1 MQMKSKTKGR
11 ATTKNEKVVLY
22 VLGILSIFAL
32 CYLFIISPGEEKT
45 KNLKQEIKNLESQL
59 VSVQSI
65 DYDIEQRKKTLDE
78 LMVKYKEA
86 TVTLPKT
93 DRYPEVFRDIEKMV
107 TESGLSPSNGSFGK
121 ASVITI
127 GAEEGQDTSNLKGM
141 RKVQITY
148 SIKGDINKVL
158 SFIDKLENY
167 DRIAELNSFNHSG
180 ENCSIVFSFYDSGE
194 GGVEEYDF
202 N

>member
-1 MQMKSKTKGR
+1 MKSKTKGR

-86 TVTLPKT
+86 TVTLPRT

-107 TESGLSPSNGSFGK
+107 TESGLSASNGNFGK
-121 ASVITI
+121 ASVITV
-127 GAEEGQDTSNLKGM
+127 GAVEGQDTSNLTGM
-141 RKVQITY
+141 RKIQITY
-148 SIKGDINKVL
+148 SIKGDISKVL

>member
-1 MQMKSKTKGR
+1 MKSKTKGR

>member
-1 MQMKSKTKGR
+1 M
-11 ATTKNEKVVLY
+11 
-22 VLGILSIFAL
+22 LGVLSIFAL

-45 KNLKQEIKNLESQL
+45 KNLKQEIKSLESQL

-65 DYDIEQRKKTLDE
+65 DYDIEQRKKTLDD

-86 TVTLPKT
+86 TITLPKT
-93 DRYPEVFRDIEKMV
+93 DRYPEVFRDVEKMV
-107 TESGLSPSNGSFGK
+107 TESGLSSSNGSFEK
-121 ASVITI
+121 TSVIQLV
-127 GAEEGQDTSNLKGM
+127 GVEEGQESSNLKGM
-141 RKVQITY
+141 RKIQITY
-148 SIKGDINKVL
+148 SVKGDINKVL

-180 ENCSIVFSFYDSGE
+180 EGCSIVFSFYDSGE
-194 GGVEEYDF
+194 GGAEEYDF

>member
-1 MQMKSKTKGR
+1 MKSKTEGR
-11 ATTKNEKVVLY
+11 ATTKNEKIIIY
-22 VLGILSIFAL
+22 VLGIFSIFAL

-45 KNLKQEIKNLESQL
+45 KNLKQEIKELESQL

-107 TESGLSPSNGSFGK
+107 TESGLSASKGSFGK
-121 ASVITI
+121 ASVITV
-127 GAEEGQDTSNLKGM
+127 GVAEGQDTSNLTGM
-141 RKVQITY
+141 RKIQISY
-148 SIKGDINKVL
+148 SIKGDIDKVL
-158 SFIDKLENY
+158 SFIVKLENY
-167 DRIAELNSFNHSG
+167 DRIAELNSFSHSG

-194 GGVEEYDF
+194 GGVEEYNF

>member
-1 MQMKSKTKGR
+1 MDE
-11 ATTKNEKVVLY
+11 ATTKNEKIILY
-22 VLGILSIFAL
+22 VLGVLSIFAL

-45 KNLKQEIKNLESQL
+45 KNLKQEIKSLESQL

-65 DYDIEQRKKTLDE
+65 DYDIEQRKKTLDD

-86 TVTLPKT
+86 TITLPKT
-93 DRYPEVFRDIEKMV
+93 DRYPEVFRDVEKMV
-107 TESGLSPSNGSFGK
+107 TESGLSSSNGSFGK
-121 ASVITI
+121 TSVIQVV
-127 GAEEGQDTSNLKGM
+127 GAEEGQEASNLKGM
-141 RKVQITY
+141 RKIQITY
-148 SIKGDINKVL
+148 SVKGDINKVL

-167 DRIAELNSFNHSG
+167 DRIAELNSFSHSG

>member
-1 MQMKSKTKGR
+1 MKSKTKGR
-11 ATTKNEKVVLY
+11 ATTKNEKIVLY
-22 VLGILSIFAL
+22 VLGMLSIFAL

-45 KNLKQEIKNLESQL
+45 KNLKQEIKSLESQL

-107 TESGLSPSNGSFGK
+107 TESGLSASNGSFGK
-121 ASVITI
+121 ASVVTV
-127 GAEEGQDTSNLKGM
+127 GTAEGQDTSNLTGM
-141 RKVQITY
+141 RKIQITY

>member
-1 MQMKSKTKGR
+1 MKSKTKGR

-107 TESGLSPSNGSFGK
+107 TESGLSASNGSFGK
-121 ASVITI
+121 ASVITV
-127 GAEEGQDTSNLKGM
+127 GTAEGQDTSNLTGM
-141 RKVQITY
+141 RKIQITY

>member
-1 MQMKSKTKGR
+1 MKSKTNGR
-11 ATTKNEKVVLY
+11 ATTKNEKIILY
-22 VLGILSIFAL
+22 VLGVLSIFAL

-45 KNLKQEIKNLESQL
+45 KNLKQEIKSLESQL

-65 DYDIEQRKKTLDE
+65 DYDIEQRKKTLDD

-86 TVTLPKT
+86 TITLPKT
-93 DRYPEVFRDIEKMV
+93 DRYPEVFRDVEKMV
-107 TESGLSPSNGSFGK
+107 TESGLSSSNGSFGK
-121 ASVITI
+121 TSVIQVV
-127 GAEEGQDTSNLKGM
+127 GAEEGQEASNLKGM
-141 RKVQITY
+141 RKIQITY
-148 SIKGDINKVL
+148 SVKGDINKVL

-167 DRIAELNSFNHSG
+167 DRIAELNSFSHSG

>member
-1 MQMKSKTKGR
+1 MKSKTKGR
-11 ATTKNEKVVLY
+11 ATTKNEKIVLY

-45 KNLKQEIKNLESQL
+45 KNLKQEIKSLESQL

-107 TESGLSPSNGSFGK
+107 TESGLSASNGSFGK
-121 ASVITI
+121 ASVVTV
-127 GAEEGQDTSNLKGM
+127 GTAEGQDTSNLTGM
-141 RKVQITY
+141 RKIQITY

>member
-1 MQMKSKTKGR
+1 MKSKTKGR
-11 ATTKNEKVVLY
+11 TTTKNEKVVLY
-22 VLGILSIFAL
+22 VLGILSIFTL

-86 TVTLPKT
+86 TVTLPRT

-107 TESGLSPSNGSFGK
+107 TESGLSASNGNFGK
-121 ASVITI
+121 ASVITV
-127 GAEEGQDTSNLKGM
+127 GAVEGQDTSNLTGM
-141 RKVQITY
+141 RKIQITY
-148 SIKGDINKVL
+148 SIKGDISKVL

>member
-1 MQMKSKTKGR
+1 MKSKTNGR

-65 DYDIEQRKKTLDE
+65 DYDIEQRKKILDE

-107 TESGLSPSNGSFGK
+107 TESGLSASNGSFGK
-121 ASVITI
+121 AFVITI
-127 GAEEGQDTSNLKGM
+127 GAKEGQDTSNLKGM
-141 RKVQITY
+141 RKIQITY

>member
-1 MQMKSKTKGR
+1 MKSKTKGR

-22 VLGILSIFAL
+22 VLGILSIFTL

-107 TESGLSPSNGSFGK
+107 TESGLSASNGNFGK
-121 ASVITI
+121 ASVITV
-127 GAEEGQDTSNLKGM
+127 GAAEGQDTSNLTGM
-141 RKVQITY
+141 RKIQISY

-167 DRIAELNSFNHSG
+167 DRIAELNSFNHNG

-194 GGVEEYDF
+194 GGEEEYDF

>member
-1 MQMKSKTKGR
+1 MKCNTKGR
-11 ATTKNEKVVLY
+11 ATTKNEKIVLY

-45 KNLKQEIKNLESQL
+45 KNLKQEIKSLESQL

-65 DYDIEQRKKTLDE
+65 DYDIAQRKKTLDE

-86 TVTLPKT
+86 TITLPET
-93 DRYPEVFRDIEKMV
+93 DRYPEVFRDVEKMV
-107 TESGLSPSNGSFGK
+107 TESGLTASSGSFGK

-141 RKVQITY
+141 RKIQITY
-148 SIKGDINKVL
+148 SIKGDMNKVL

-167 DRIAELNSFNHSG
+167 DRIAELNSFNHSA
-180 ENCSIVFSFYDSGE
+180 EKCSIVFSFYDSGE

-202 N
+202 K

>member
-1 MQMKSKTKGR
+1 MKSKTKGR

-180 ENCSIVFSFYDSGE
+180 KNCSIVFSFYDSGE

>member
-1 MQMKSKTKGR
+1 MKSKTNGR
-11 ATTKNEKVVLY
+11 ATTKNEKIILY
-22 VLGILSIFAL
+22 VLRVLSIFAL

-45 KNLKQEIKNLESQL
+45 KNLKQEIKSLESQL

-65 DYDIEQRKKTLDE
+65 DYDIEQRKKTLDD

-86 TVTLPKT
+86 TITLPKT
-93 DRYPEVFRDIEKMV
+93 DRYPEVFRDVEKMV
-107 TESGLSPSNGSFGK
+107 TESGLSSSNGSFGK
-121 ASVITI
+121 TSVIQVV
-127 GAEEGQDTSNLKGM
+127 GAEEGQEASNLKGM
-141 RKVQITY
+141 RKIQITY
-148 SIKGDINKVL
+148 SVKGDINKVL

-167 DRIAELNSFNHSG
+167 DRIAELNSFSHSG

>member
-1 MQMKSKTKGR
+1 MKSKTKGR
-11 ATTKNEKVVLY
+11 TTTKNEKVVLY

-86 TVTLPKT
+86 TVTLPRT

-107 TESGLSPSNGSFGK
+107 TESGLSASNGNFGK
-121 ASVITI
+121 ASVITV
-127 GAEEGQDTSNLKGM
+127 GAVEGQDTLNLTGM
-141 RKVQITY
+141 RKIQITY
-148 SIKGDINKVL
+148 SIKGDISKVL

>member
-1 MQMKSKTKGR
+1 MKSKTKGR

-22 VLGILSIFAL
+22 ALGILSIFAL

-78 LMVKYKEA
+78 LMIKYKEA

-93 DRYPEVFRDIEKMV
+93 DRYPEVFKDIEKMV
-107 TESGLSPSNGSFGK
+107 IESGLSASNGNFGK
-121 ASVITI
+121 ASVITVD
-127 GAEEGQDTSNLKGM
+127 AVEGQDTSNLTGM
-141 RKVQITY
+141 RKIQISY

-194 GGVEEYDF
+194 DGAEEYDF

>member
-1 MQMKSKTKGR
+1 MKSKTKGR
-11 ATTKNEKVVLY
+11 TTTKNEKVVLY

-45 KNLKQEIKNLESQL
+45 KNLNQEIKNLESQL

-86 TVTLPKT
+86 TVTLPRT

-107 TESGLSPSNGSFGK
+107 TESGLSASNGNFGK
-121 ASVITI
+121 ASVITV
-127 GAEEGQDTSNLKGM
+127 GAVEGQDTSNLTGM
-141 RKVQITY
+141 RKIQITY
-148 SIKGDINKVL
+148 SIKGDISKVL

>member
-1 MQMKSKTKGR
+1 MKSKTKGR

-107 TESGLSPSNGSFGK
+107 TESGLSASNGSFGK

-167 DRIAELNSFNHSG
+167 DRIAELNSFNHSA